1 MEYFRR
7 GSSYIFSGLIPTAK
21 KSICLLPLPRTFSFC
36 NEENKDQITTTEKS
50 KAKRI
55 KKLKTKKEQRAKQF
69 IRARVTKLGAEDKA
83 TERRVD
89 EVMKKLYKK
98 PSLPPLQTP
107 LLPSSS
113 EKSQKKQ
120 RVHPPKRFDNNDSV
134 KRSNEEEYPIEKK
147 IGVDSQKNKNKKQF
161 QIIGKE
167 LKVKNKHKP
176 PSPVATPPPSIVE
189 APTST
194 PSPSRLRTLSEVI
207 RDEAATIL
215 STQRPSSRT
224 PEEIAAEIHEANE
237 IVQERTKLE
246 ARTTTTTLPTLI
258 DNATSG
264 EEDNDST
271 TTENNSETT
280 EENAKQNVHDK
291 LDLEKDKDSS

>member
-1 MEYFRR
+1 
-7 GSSYIFSGLIPTAK
+7 
-21 KSICLLPLPRTFSFC
+21 
-36 NEENKDQITTTEKS
+36 
-50 KAKRI
+50 
-55 KKLKTKKEQRAKQF
+55 
-69 IRARVTKLGAEDKA
+69 
-83 TERRVD
+83 
-89 EVMKKLYKK
+89 
-98 PSLPPLQTP
+98 
-107 LLPSSS
+107 
-113 EKSQKKQ
+113 
-120 RVHPPKRFDNNDSV
+120 VHPPKRLDNNDSE

-167 LKVKNKHKP
+167 LKVKNKHTP
-176 PSPVATPPPSIVE
+176 PSPVTTPPPSIVE
-189 APTST
+189 VPTST
-194 PSPSRLRTLSEVI
+194 PSPPRLRSLSEVI

-215 STQRPSSRT
+215 STQRPSSRS

-237 IVQERTKLE
+237 IVQERAKLE
-246 ARTTTTTLPTLI
+246 ARTTTTTTLPTLI

-280 EENAKQNVHDK
+280 EENAKQNVHDV